1 MIDTPTNSW
10 FPDESLEGSLWV
22 KLPDSSRLWVYVA
35 DRLLTTSENDRVA
48 ENAERFTAAW
58 VAHGTEL
65 TASWKLQ
72 GSRILL
78 IALDEGQAGA
88 SGCSIDA
95 SVQFMQR
102 LGEKETPAI
111 DWLRRDQVLH
121 RTAESPVWE
130 ESALSAFWMA
140 RKAGLVQDNT
150 VVVNTLCA
158 NKGEW
163 ETQSTPSFQESWH
176 NEMWK

>member
-1 MIDTPTNSW
+1 M
-10 FPDESLEGSLWV
+10 

-35 DRLLTTSENDRVA
+35 DRILSASENERIA
-48 ENAERFTAAW
+48 ENLERFTEAW
-58 VAHGTEL
+58 VAHGVDL

-72 GSRILL
+72 GSRVLV

-95 SVQFMQR
+95 SVQFMKR
-102 LGEKETPAI
+102 LGEKERPEI
-111 DWLRRDQVLH
+111 DWMRRDQVVY
-121 RTAESPVWE
+121 RNAGSPVWE

-140 RKAGLVQDNT
+140 RKAGLVLDDT
-150 VVVNTLCA
+150 LVVNTLCS

-163 ETQSTPSFQESWH
+163 QSQSMPSFQESWH

>member
-140 RKAGLVQDNT
+140 RKAELVHDNT
-150 VVVNTLCA
+150 LVVNTLCA

-163 ETQSTPSFQESWH
+163 ESQSMQPFHGSWH
-176 NEMWK
+176 NEMW

>member
-1 MIDTPTNSW
+1 MIDTPMNSW
-10 FPDESLEGSLWV
+10 FPDESIEGSLWM

-35 DRLLTTSENDRVA
+35 DRVLSMSETERLA
-48 ENAERFTAAW
+48 ENSERFTAAW

-72 GSRILL
+72 GSRVLL
-78 IALDEGQAGA
+78 IALDEVQAGA

-102 LGEKETPAI
+102 LGEKERPSI
-111 DWLRRDQVLH
+111 DWMRRDQVVYQN
-121 RTAESPVWE
+121 AGSPVWA
-130 ESALSAFWMA
+130 ESTLSAFWMA
-140 RKAGLVQDNT
+140 RKAGLVLDDT
-150 VVVNTLCA
+150 LVVNTLCS

-163 ETQSTPSFQESWH
+163 KSQSTPLFQESWH
-176 NEMWK
+176 SEMWK

>member
-22 KLPDSSRLWVYVA
+22 KLPDSSRLWIYVA
-35 DRLLTTSENDRVA
+35 DRLLSTSENDRVA

-58 VAHGTEL
+58 AAHGAEL

-102 LGEKETPAI
+102 LGEKETPTI
-111 DWLRRDQVLH
+111 DWMQRDQVLH
-121 RTAESPVWE
+121 RASESAVWE
-130 ESALSAFWMA
+130 ESTLSAFWMA
-140 RKAGLVQDNT
+140 RKAGLVLDDT
-150 VVVNTLCA
+150 LVINTLCS

-163 ETQSTPSFQESWH
+163 ESQSTPLFQESWH

>member
-102 LGEKETPAI
+102 LGEKETPTI
-111 DWLRRDQVLH
+111 DWMQRDQVLH
-121 RTAESPVWE
+121 RASESAVWE
-130 ESALSAFWMA
+130 ESTLSAFWMA
-140 RKAGLVQDNT
+140 RKAGLVLDDT
-150 VVVNTLCA
+150 LVINTLCS
-158 NKGEW
+158 NNSELCYSGGVLGKH
-163 ETQSTPSFQESWH
+163 SFA
-176 NEMWK
+176 

>member
-95 SVQFMQR
+95 SVHFMQR
-102 LGEKETPAI
+102 LGEKEAPAI

-121 RTAESPVWE
+121 RTAESPVWH

-140 RKAGLVQDNT
+140 RKAELVQDDT
-150 VVVNTLCA
+150 VVVNTLCV

-163 ETQSTPSFQESWH
+163 ESQSMQPFHGSWH
-176 NEMWK
+176 NEMW